1 VSRRR
6 CRAPAAI
13 TTNKLCLSAK
23 DAYTCDTKTGSLLGW
38 CVLRALIEF
47 NARSY
52 RKCLRQAHA
61 LLSQVLLR
69 TFTVHVD
76 LALIILR
83 PNTIHDSHVL
93 SPNINLGAIWHVV
106 IVCSSRGSS
115 VSAYLPRPVSFMDA
129 HTSRQIVLVL
139 VLRELSRGFSK

>member
-1 VSRRR
+1 VSRRH

-13 TTNKLCLSAK
+13 TNYVYRPRTLTLAIQKQ
-23 DAYTCDTKTGSLLGW
+23 DPYLGG
-38 CVLRALIEF
+38 VFSVLIEF

-61 LLSQVLLR
+61 LLSRVLLR

-93 SPNINLGAIWHVV
+93 SPNVNLGTIWHVV